1 MRYAGPKKQFYML
14 LYAKIMDVHIL
25 LLDVIMLVLAI
36 IMVHMKPNNLF
47 LNLKMN

>member
-1 MRYAGPKKQFYML
+1 MRYAGPKEAVL
-14 LYAKIMDVHIL
+14 HAIVRKIMDVHIL